1 MFYYLKGEL
10 VLKQENFAVLD
21 ISGVGYKIY
30 TSQVSQDSVSVG
42 NEVTFYTYVYVREDI
57 LDIYGFTTNDE
68 LTMFN
73 HLLSVSG
80 VGPKAA
86 LAILSVVTPNQ
97 LVLAILTDDAKTLTK
112 ASGVGAKVAQ
122 RVILELKSKLK
133 NTDILPEEIVGTG
146 VDISAGGDNA
156 QEAVSALT
164 VLGYSQQEAK
174 KAVAKVDAS
183 LSTEEI
189 IKQALLKLM

>member
-21 ISGVGYKIY
+21 IGGVGYKIY
-30 TSQVSQDSVSVG
+30 TSQTSMDLVSPGSD
-42 NEVTFYTYVYVREDI
+42 VTFYTYVYVREDI

-68 LTMFN
+68 LAMFN

-86 LAILSVVTPNQ
+86 LAILSVV
-97 LVLAILTDDAKTLTK
+97 LTK
-112 ASGVGAKVAQ
+112 AAGVGAKVAQ

-133 NTDILPEEIVGTG
+133 NTDIVPEDVIGGG
-146 VDISAGGDNA
+146 VDISAGDNA

-164 VLGYSQQEAK
+164 VLGYSQAEAK

-189 IKQALLKLM
+189 IKQALIKLM